1 MPIGCLVTALF
12 AAVGERSDG
21 PVFLAPD
28 TGRRLDRHGAGR
40 IVCCIPCRAGIA
52 KPVGP
57 HTLRQPLPTSF
68 DARDV
73 SLREVQEA
81 ASHAARD
88 TGLTPCGPPTRSNY
102 IEAGAVTALT
112 EALLLACLQG
122 RRVFADE
129 GPPMAALLGKLI
141 AAQRTG
147 QAAAEVPLGYLAR
160 LRRI

>member
-1 MPIGCLVTALF
+1 M
-12 AAVGERSDG
+12 
-21 PVFLAPD
+21 
-28 TGRRLDRHGAGR
+28 
-40 IVCCIPCRAGIA
+40 
-52 KPVGP
+52 
-57 HTLRQPLPTSF
+57 
-68 DARDV
+68 
-73 SLREVQEA
+73 QEA

-122 RRVFADE
+122 HVRVFADE

-147 QAAAEVPLGYLAR
+147 QAAAEVPLGYPGPAPARIRR
-160 LRRI
+160 LRARHGGPWARHPPAMPGIVEPLTARELEVLGLLAAGRLNQAIAR